1 MIDPAAPDFT
11 RTPATHG
18 RLQYDYAP
26 LTESAP
32 PMVSIVTVL
41 PEYGKQLQATART
54 ILGQS
59 LTQWEWLIV
68 GDQSSLATARDEL
81 AECDAL
87 GPRIHVLETPVKQ
100 AVAARNTGSRA
111 ARASFVIFLESGDLL
126 EPSALEKMVWF
137 LISFPE
143 YAFVATHVVALDN
156 PPRLDYD
163 GFHEPGK
170 FLQNQFR
177 RRPTLVR
184 RETFTAVG
192 DFDET
197 LNVLQAEHDFWL
209 RCAEKGLWGSTV
221 KEFLVWLSERGD
233 GHRFHERRKPAIPDI
248 QPRWHMPYDTVP
260 NDLPLQNSLRKTRPR
275 ALFLLPWL
283 TLGGS
288 DKVNLDL
295 VEQLTQRHG
304 YEISVATTMT
314 GDQSRMPLFAQFTPD
329 IFVLQHFLRLV
340 DYPRFLRYLIE
351 SRQIDVVLMSHS
363 HLGYQLLPYL
373 RAHCPNAT
381 YVDYCH
387 IEVEQWQNGGYP
399 RASVSY
405 NALLDLAIVSSQHL
419 QNWMVAR
426 GADPGRIEIC
436 YTHIDP
442 QGWAPDPKVR
452 ERVRRELFIPD
463 NARVILFA
471 ARLCEQKQ
479 PRVFAQVMRQ
489 LHKKRVEFTA
499 LVVGDGEDRAWLEQ
513 YIGENDLRASVKL
526 LGATPYS
533 RLPELMRA
541 SDIFFLP
548 SQWEGIALSL
558 FQAMASG
565 LVIVGADVGGQ
576 RELVTSDCG
585 VLLPRSDEAT
595 EVRRYTETLE
605 QLLQDPA
612 RCMALGQRSRQQITE
627 RFHSYEMGQRMVDLF
642 QRARQLQETE
652 PRETPSRGLGL
663 ACATEAIEFT
673 RLSGVADWLWQQQ
686 NKRPPSGKDTPAN
699 NGGNLLTRLALRV
712 GRPRRTRQATRA

>member
-11 RTPATHG
+11 RTPASPG
-18 RLQYDYAP
+18 GPQYDYAP
-26 LTESAP
+26 LTESMS
-32 PMVSIVTVL
+32 PMISIVTVL
-41 PEYGKQLQATART
+41 PEPGKQLQATART

-59 LTQWEWLIV
+59 LSQWEWLIV
-68 GDQSSLATARDEL
+68 GDPSSLAPVRAEL
-81 AECDAL
+81 VHGGSSA
-87 GPRIHVLETPVKQ
+87 PRIQFLDVPTKH
-100 AVAARNTGSRA
+100 AVAARNAGTRA
-111 ARASFVIFLESGDLL
+111 ARAPFVVFLESGDLL
-126 EPSALEKMVWF
+126 EPSALEKMLWF

-177 RRPTLVR
+177 RSPALVR
-184 RETFTAVG
+184 RETFTTVG
-192 DFDET
+192 GFDES
-197 LNVLQAEHDFWL
+197 LDVLRSEQDFWL
-209 RCAEKGLWGSTV
+209 RCAKKGLWGSTV
-221 KEFLVWLSERGD
+221 KEFLVWLSGRGD
-233 GHRFHERRKPAIPDI
+233 GHRLSDRGKPEIPDI
-248 QPRWHMPYDTVP
+248 QPRWHLPYDTIP
-260 NDLPLQNSLRKTRPR
+260 NDLPLQNPLRKTRPR

-304 YEISVATTMT
+304 YEITVATTMT

-329 IFVLQHFLRLV
+329 VFVLQDFLRLV

-373 RAHCPNAT
+373 RAHCPRAT

-405 NALLDLAIVSSQHL
+405 NALLDLAIVSTQHL

-426 GADPGRIEIC
+426 GADPGRVEVC

-442 QGWAPDPKVR
+442 QGWAPDPQVR
-452 ERVRRELFIPD
+452 ERVRRELSISD

-479 PRVFAQVMRQ
+479 PRVFAQVLRQ
-489 LHKKRVEFTA
+489 LREKRVEFTA

-513 YIGENDLRASVKL
+513 FIREYDLRAQVKL

-533 RLPELMRA
+533 RLPELMWA

-605 QLLQDPA
+605 QLLQDTA
-612 RCMALGQRSRQQITE
+612 RCAAFGHCARQRIAE
-627 RFHSYEMGQRMVDLF
+627 RFRDYEMGQRMVNLF

-652 PRETPSRGLGL
+652 PREVPSRALGL
-663 ACATEAIEFT
+663 ACASEAIEFT
-673 RLSGVADWLWQQQ
+673 RLSAAADWLWQQQ
-686 NKRPPSGKDTPAN
+686 NKRPASGKETPTDA
-699 NGGNLLTRLALRV
+699 GGNLLTRLAQRV
-712 GRPRRTRQATRA
+712 GHPRRARQAART

>member
-1 MIDPAAPDFT
+1 MI
-11 RTPATHG
+11 
-18 RLQYDYAP
+18 
-26 LTESAP
+26 
-32 PMVSIVTVL
+32 SIVTAL
-41 PEYGKQLQATART
+41 PEPGKQLQATARA

-59 LTQWEWLIV
+59 LSQWEWLIACSP
-68 GDQSSLATARDEL
+68 SSIVMARAGLAD
-81 AECDAL
+81 CGAL
-87 GPRIHVLETPVKQ
+87 GPRIQVLETPAKR
-100 AVAARNTGSRA
+100 AVAARNAGLRE
-111 ARASFVIFLESGDLL
+111 ARAPFVIFLESGDLI
-126 EPSALEKMVWF
+126 EPSALEKMLWF

-143 YAFVATHVVALDN
+143 YAFVATHVVVLDDT
-156 PPRLDYD
+156 PRLDYD

-177 RRPTLVR
+177 RNPTLVR
-184 RETFTAVG
+184 RETFTAIG

-197 LNVLQAEHDFWL
+197 LDVLRSERDFWL
-209 RCAEKGLWGSTV
+209 RCARKGLWGSTV
-221 KEFLVWLSERGD
+221 KEFLAWLPGGENGD
-233 GHRFHERRKPAIPDI
+233 RLSDRWKPEIPDI

-260 NDLPLQNSLRKTRPR
+260 NDLPFENPLRKTRPR

-314 GDQSRMPLFAQFTPD
+314 GDQSRMPLFAQFTTD

-373 RAHCPNAT
+373 RAHCPRAT

-387 IEVEQWQNGGYP
+387 IEVEQWQNGWYP

-419 QNWMVAR
+419 QSWMVAR
-426 GADPGRIEIC
+426 GGDPDRIEVC
-436 YTHIDP
+436 YTNIDP
-442 QGWAPDPKVR
+442 QGWAPDPQIR
-452 ERVRRELFIPD
+452 ERVRRELSISD
-463 NARVILFA
+463 NVRVILFA
-471 ARLCEQKQ
+471 GRLCDQKQ
-479 PRVFAQVMRQ
+479 PRVFGQVMRQ
-489 LHKKRVEFTA
+489 LHEKRVEFIA

-513 YIGENDLRASVKL
+513 FIREYDLRASVKL

-533 RLPELMRA
+533 RLPGLMWA

-548 SQWEGIALSL
+548 SKWEGIALSL

-585 VLLPRSDEAT
+585 ILLPRSDEAT

-605 QLLQDPA
+605 QLLRDPA
-612 RCMALGQRSRQQITE
+612 RCVALGQCARQRIAE
-627 RFHSYEMGQRMVDLF
+627 RFRGYEMGQRMVDLF

-652 PRETPSRGLGL
+652 PREVPSRALGL

-673 RLSGVADWLWQQQ
+673 RLSGAADWLWQQR
-686 NKRPPSGKDTPAN
+686 NKLPASGKETPTDD
-699 NGGNLLTRLALRV
+699 GGNLLTKLALRV
-712 GRPRRTRQATRA
+712 GRPRRARQAAPR

>member
-11 RTPATHG
+11 RTPASPG
-18 RLQYDYAP
+18 RPQYDYVP
-26 LTESAP
+26 LTEAAP

-41 PEYGKQLQATART
+41 PEPGQQLQATART

-59 LTQWEWLIV
+59 LSQWEWLIV
-68 GDQSSLATARDEL
+68 GDQSSLAPVRAEL
-81 AECDAL
+81 ANGNSSALRIRILDAS
-87 GPRIHVLETPVKQ
+87 TKN
-100 AVAARNTGSRA
+100 AVAARNAG
-111 ARASFVIFLESGDLL
+111 ARATRAPFVIFLESGDLL
-126 EPSALEKMVWF
+126 EPSALEKMLWF

-177 RRPTLVR
+177 RSPTLVR

-192 DFDET
+192 NFDET
-197 LNVLQAEHDFWL
+197 PNVLQAEQDFWL

-221 KEFLVWLSERGD
+221 KEFLVWLSGRGD
-233 GHRFHERRKPAIPDI
+233 GHRFNERRKPAIPDI
-248 QPRWHMPYDTVP
+248 QPRWHMPYDAVP
-260 NDLPLQNSLRKTRPR
+260 NDLPLQNPLQKTRPR

-304 YEISVATTMT
+304 YEITVATTMT
-314 GDQSRMPLFAQFTPD
+314 GDQSRMPLFAQFTSD

-340 DYPRFLRYLIE
+340 DYPRFLRCLIE

-363 HLGYQLLPYL
+363 HLSYQLLPYL
-373 RAHCPNAT
+373 RAHCPKAT

-419 QNWMVAR
+419 QGWMVAR
-426 GADPGRIEIC
+426 GADPDRIEVC

-452 ERVRRELFIPD
+452 ERVRRELSIPD

-489 LHKKRVEFTA
+489 LHKQRVEFTA

-513 YIGENDLRASVKL
+513 YIREHDLRATVKL

-533 RLPELMRA
+533 RLPELMWA

-605 QLLQDPA
+605 QLLHDSA
-612 RCMALGQRSRQQITE
+612 RCAAFGQCGRQRIAE
-627 RFHSYEMGQRMVDLF
+627 RFHNYELGQRMVDLF
-642 QRARQLQETE
+642 QLARQLQETK

-673 RLSGVADWLWQQQ
+673 RLSSVAEWLWQQQ
-686 NKRPPSGKDTPAN
+686 HKRPASGKETPTN

-712 GRPRRTRQATRA
+712 GRPRRTRQAARG